1 MRIQISDKELK
12 RINQA
17 QKYYNDD
24 VVSVEHLEVGDYIF
38 DDQVVFEY
46 KTFNDFCSS
55 IVDNRIFNES
65 VKQAERFQYHYVI
78 VELGSYNLNI
88 RGALTEYNYRA
99 PVKIPPASLYGV
111 FARLN
116 SYTTVIV
123 VGGGVRKCFNVM
135 RLQAIKCL
143 DDKLLI
149 PRGRFKEV
157 SPALNF
163 LCNCVYGVNQVK
175 AQSISK
181 ELGVSTL
188 KDLLDMKY
196 EDLIQVKGIGPK
208 SAKKILKQLKG
219 GM

>member
-1 MRIQISDKELK
+1 MKIQISDKELK
-12 RINQA
+12 RIKPA
-17 QKYYNDD
+17 KTYYADD
-24 VVSVEHLEVGDYIF
+24 SVNVEHLEVGDYIF

-46 KTFNDFCSS
+46 KTFDDFCTS
-55 IVDNRIFNES
+55 IIDNRIFNES

-78 VELGSYNLNI
+78 IELGSYNLNI
-88 RGALTEYNYRA
+88 RAALTDRNYRA
-99 PVKIPPASLYGV
+99 PVKIPPASMYGV

-123 VGGGVRKCFNVM
+123 VNGGMRKCFNVM
-135 RLQAIKCL
+135 RLQAVKCL

-175 AQSISK
+175 AQSITR
-181 ELGVSTL
+181 ELGVTTL
-188 KDLLDMKY
+188 KDLLDMEY
-196 EDLIQVKGIGPK
+196 DDLIQVKGIGPK

-219 GM
+219 